1 MSVESTKVEGGQ
13 GLGLNGQRHNAFLDG
28 RRDPLS
34 QPAMMTCH
42 HVSPCVKY
50 VYQSSRLKFGQLQK
64 WALREA
70 MVQRSLS
77 SPSCSMSCRSRTVQ
91 VRPLGPRGSGP
102 TSWISRKKQ
111 PSARANSV
119 AVTFGGRPAILNS
132 NPELYLYN
140 CLT

>member
-13 GLGLNGQRHNAFLDG
+13 GLGLNGDRHNSLLDG

-34 QPAMMTCH
+34 QPTMMTCH

-70 MVQRSLS
+70 MS
-77 SPSCSMSCRSRTVQ
+77 STVAFKSVLLHVVSQ
-91 VRPLGPRGSGP
+91 PDRPGKAVGPRGSGP

-119 AVTFGGRPAILNS
+119 AVTFGGRPAILNPQPRPLS
-132 NPELYLYN
+132 I
-140 CLT
+140 

>member
-13 GLGLNGQRHNAFLDG
+13 GLGLNGDRHNSLLDG

-34 QPAMMTCH
+34 QPTVMTCH

-64 WALREA
+64 RALREA
-70 MVQRSLS
+70 MS
-77 SPSCSMSCRSRTVQ
+77 STVAFKSVLLHVCRSRTVQ
-91 VRPLGPRGSGP
+91 VRPLGPRGSRP

-132 NPELYLYN
+132 QPRTLS
-140 CLT
+140 